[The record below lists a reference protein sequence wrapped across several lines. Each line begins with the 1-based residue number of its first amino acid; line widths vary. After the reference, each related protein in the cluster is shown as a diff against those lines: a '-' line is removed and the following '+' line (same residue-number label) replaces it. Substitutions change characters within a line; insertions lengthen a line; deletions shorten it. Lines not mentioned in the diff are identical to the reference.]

1 CPAFRLQPE
10 DKQALM
16 SALDP
21 GLRRERGQQ
30 VGRFQPSGDL
40 RDLADWL
47 RSSRGASK
55 MAFWVYML
63 ASKRNGTLYT
73 GHTDNLPHRTW
84 QHKEGQTPG
93 FASKY
98 GVKILVWI
106 EAHSTRESAKTR
118 ERQIK

>member
-1 CPAFRLQPE
+1 
-10 DKQALM
+10 
-16 SALDP
+16 
-21 GLRRERGQQ
+21 
-30 VGRFQPSGDL
+30 
-40 RDLADWL
+40 
-47 RSSRGASK
+47 

-118 ERQIK
+118 ERQIKEWRRAWKLRLIEMSNPDWKDLSLDLNNWYPY